1 MGLYDHRR
9 HWIISYYCLDCILL
23 SAGLYRIVGWI
34 VLYQLDWI
42 VSYRLDL
49 IVSYWLDW
57 IILYRIDWIVS
68 YRLYWIV
75 LYRIVLAESG
85 NIGFSALAGYC
96 LDGMDGTDGLDGAL
110 VGRGWDGRMLAPA
123 GRRAPPWAPEK
134 ERHCWLLR
142 GGDALDGYCHH
153 GTDETDEMDGALVP
167 WFCSVL

>member
-1 MGLYDHRR
+1 MGLE
-9 HWIISYYCLDCILL
+9 WVVLYCQICRLCRMDCIL
-23 SAGLYRIVGWI
+23 SAGSYR
-34 VLYQLDWI
+34 WI
-42 VSYRLDL
+42 VSY
-49 IVSYWLDW
+49 W
-57 IILYRIDWIVS
+57 
-68 YRLYWIV
+68 LYWIV

-153 GTDETDEMDGALVP
+153 GTDETDELDGALVGRGWDGWTLAPAATGAPP
-167 WFCSVL
+167 WAP